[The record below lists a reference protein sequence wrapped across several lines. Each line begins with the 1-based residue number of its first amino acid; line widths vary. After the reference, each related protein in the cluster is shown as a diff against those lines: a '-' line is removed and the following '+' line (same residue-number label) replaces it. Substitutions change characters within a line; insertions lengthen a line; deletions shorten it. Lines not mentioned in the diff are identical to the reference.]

1 MSKDKRK
8 YYRRHLQYNAWIG
21 TDTVL
26 LRGCVISDISHTG
39 ARLDVE
45 NPDDLPER
53 FRLLFSA
60 PGSVDRK
67 CHIVWRSAKQ
77 VGVEFEK
84 AVAGRRP
91 PTARPVNA

>member
-8 YYRRHLQYNAWIG
+8 HNRRYLQYNAWIG
-21 TDTVL
+21 TGTSL

-67 CHIVWRSAKQ
+67 CHIVWRTTKQ

-84 AVAGRRP
+84 ASEKRRP
-91 PTARPVNA
+91 PVRPVDA